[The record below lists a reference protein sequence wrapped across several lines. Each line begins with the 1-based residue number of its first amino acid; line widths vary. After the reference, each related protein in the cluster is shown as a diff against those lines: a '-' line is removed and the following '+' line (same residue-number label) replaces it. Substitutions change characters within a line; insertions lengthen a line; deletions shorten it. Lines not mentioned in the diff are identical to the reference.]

1 MTVASLHKLNS
12 KFGAGKSR
20 PSRTTL
26 QPKQSIFFS
35 KMHVTAIAA
44 DQVHVPKAGGKDEMR
59 GLQIATG
66 TPVAAREHALRS
78 FLRMPK
84 KR

>member
-1 MTVASLHKLNS
+1 
-12 KFGAGKSR
+12 
-20 PSRTTL
+20 
-26 QPKQSIFFS
+26 
-35 KMHVTAIAA
+35 MHVTAIAA

-66 TPVAAREHALRS
+66 MPVAAIEHALCS
-78 FLRMPK
+78 FLRMPA